1 MLSPFFVMQTIYV
14 VFLRQ
19 EFDWKMETTNNYMQ
33 SAILRHLEDIEKQYD
48 VRILLAVE
56 SGSRAR
62 GLNSNES
69 DWDLRFVYVNKLD
82 WYLRVNEDRDVIEEM
97 YDDNIDLVGWEL
109 RKTLRLFQK
118 SNPSLMEWLHSPVIY
133 RADKDFLSRMRA
145 LETVYFNPIKTMY
158 HYESLYIKHDKRYLQ
173 DSANPLKRF
182 LHYLRGIL
190 SCRWI
195 EKFNT
200 MPPMLFSE
208 LVQGTVDDD
217 FILKEIDKLINLK
230 KQSKGNDN
238 LEVNANL
245 VDYARNLAE
254 HFERNISNF
263 RPDMNHTDNATN
275 LDALLQEMIL
285 RK

>member
-1 MLSPFFVMQTIYV
+1 
-14 VFLRQ
+14 
-19 EFDWKMETTNNYMQ
+19 
-33 SAILRHLEDIEKQYD
+33 
-48 VRILLAVE
+48 
-56 SGSRAR
+56 
-62 GLNSNES
+62 
-69 DWDLRFVYVNKLD
+69 
-82 WYLRVNEDRDVIEEM
+82 
-97 YDDNIDLVGWEL
+97 
-109 RKTLRLFQK
+109 
-118 SNPSLMEWLHSPVIY
+118 
-133 RADKDFLSRMRA
+133 
-145 LETVYFNPIKTMY
+145 
-158 HYESLYIKHDKRYLQ
+158 
-173 DSANPLKRF
+173 
-182 LHYLRGIL
+182 
-190 SCRWI
+190 
-195 EKFNT
+195 

-263 RPDMNHTDNATN
+263 RPDMNHTGNATN

>member
-1 MLSPFFVMQTIYV
+1 MTH
-14 VFLRQ
+14 
-19 EFDWKMETTNNYMQ
+19 KMEVAQKNDMQ
-33 SAILRHLEDIEKQYD
+33 SAILQHLEDIERQYN
-48 VRILLAVE
+48 VKILLAVE

-69 DWDLRFVYVNKLD
+69 DWDLRFVYVNKLE
-82 WYLRVNEDRDVIEEM
+82 WYLKVNEGRDVIEEM
-97 YDDNIDLVGWEL
+97 FDDNVDLVGWEL

-133 RADKDFLSRMRA
+133 RADEDFLSQMRA

-173 DSANPLKRF
+173 DTANPLKRF

-195 EKFNT
+195 YEHKT

-208 LVQGTVDDD
+208 LVQGTVDNEVIRQKIDEL
-217 FILKEIDKLINLK
+217 ILRKR
-230 KQSKGNDN
+230 QCKGNDN
-238 LEVNANL
+238 LEVDAQL
-245 VDYARNLAE
+245 VDYAHHLAE
-254 HFERNISNF
+254 YFEQIISSF
-263 RPDMNHTDNATN
+263 RPDMNQDDNEPN